1 MDMQVETAQGRV
13 PVTILRP
20 HGRIDGSNYQ
30 ELVDKTSQLVAGGA
44 KYLLVD
50 MKDVGFLSSAGLV
63 ALHSIILLLRGE
75 KPTTGQDGWDALNN
89 IDRDASGK
97 QNNIKLLNLQAKI
110 ANTLEM
116 SGMDRFFEIFDDE
129 AAALASF

>member
-50 MKDVGFLSSAGLV
+50 MKDVSFLSSAGLV
-63 ALHSIILLLRGE
+63 ALHSIILLFRGE

-97 QNNIKLLNLQAKI
+97 QKNYQAAQLTSK
-110 ANTLEM
+110 
-116 SGMDRFFEIFDDE
+116 DRQYAGDVRNGSILRDI
-129 AAALASF
+129 